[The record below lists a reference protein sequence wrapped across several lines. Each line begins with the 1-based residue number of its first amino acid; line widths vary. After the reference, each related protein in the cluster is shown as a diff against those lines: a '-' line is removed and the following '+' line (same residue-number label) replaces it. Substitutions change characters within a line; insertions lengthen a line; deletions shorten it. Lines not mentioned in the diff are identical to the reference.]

1 MSVAMTVWLLLFAPA
16 TDYQAD
22 GLKALEARQYAPA
35 AQLFRQAVQ
44 ADPGDYAAHFHL
56 ALAES
61 LLGQETDAVAEYQK
75 TLELKPGLYQ
85 AELNLGILLLRMKRP
100 ADAAPYLKTAV
111 DAKPKEYR
119 AQFHLAE
126 ALLGAGDA
134 AQAEPHYQLAAE
146 LDPKSAAA
154 QLGLGRTQARQ
165 NRLSAAAEHFEKAA
179 QLDPSFNDALLE
191 LAGLYEQNHQPEQ
204 AIAIYQKF
212 PASVAAQQRLGEL
225 FFESKRFSEAVPYL
239 EKAVQRDP
247 TPANRLALSTAYR
260 MVKEPQKSI
269 EQLDKAVAAEP
280 SNYDLRMAY
289 GRALRDERQFIPAA
303 NQFAAASQQKPG
315 NKEVWNELAG
325 VLTLAEQYP
334 QALAALDRV
343 HALGQ
348 EIPGDYYLRAIILDK
363 LHQFKPA
370 LEAYRQFLASSQ
382 GRNPDEE
389 FKARQRA
396 RIIERMLSKR

>member
-1 MSVAMTVWLLLFAPA
+1 MWAALTAWLLLFAAA

-22 GLKALEARQYAPA
+22 GLKALDAKQYGPA

-44 ADPGDYAAHFHL
+44 ADPNDYAAHFHL

-61 LLGQETDAVAEYQK
+61 LLGQDADAIPEYQK

-85 AELNLGILLLRMKRP
+85 AELNLGILLLRLKRP
-100 ADAAPYLKTAV
+100 AEAAPHLKIAADT
-111 DAKPKEYR
+111 KPKEYR
-119 AQFHLAE
+119 AQWYLAD
-126 ALLGAGDA
+126 ALYATGEV
-134 AQAEPHYQLAAE
+134 AQAELHYQTAAE
-146 LDPKSAAA
+146 LDAKSAAA

-165 NRLSAAAEHFEKAA
+165 NRVSEAAEHFRQAV
-179 QLDPSFNDALLE
+179 QLDASFNDALLE
-191 LAGLYEQNHQPEQ
+191 LAGLYEQNHQPDE

-212 PASVAAQQRLGEL
+212 PESIAAQERLGEL
-225 FFESKRFSEAVPYL
+225 LIESKRFAEAIPYL
-239 EKAVQRDP
+239 EKAVARDP
-247 TPANRLALSTAYR
+247 TAANRLALSTAYR
-260 MVKEPQKSI
+260 MNKEPQKSI
-269 EQLDKAVAAEP
+269 EQLEKAVAAEP
-280 SNYDLRMAY
+280 SSYDLRMAY
-289 GRALRDERQFIPAA
+289 GRALRDERQFMPAA
-303 NQFAAASQQKPG
+303 NQFAAAAQQKPAA
-315 NKEVWNELAG
+315 KEVWNELAG

-370 LEAYRQFLASSQ
+370 LEAYQKFLASSD
-382 GRNPDEE
+382 GKNPDEE

>member
-1 MSVAMTVWLLLFAPA
+1 MWPAMTVWLLLFAAA

-22 GLKALEARQYAPA
+22 GLKALEAKQYGPA

-44 ADPGDYAAHFHL
+44 ADPDDYAAHFHL

-61 LLGQETDAVAEYQK
+61 LLGQDADAIPEYQK
-75 TLELKPGLYQ
+75 VLELKPGLYQ
-85 AELNLGILLLRMKRP
+85 AELNLGILLLRLKRP
-100 ADAAPYLKTAV
+100 AEAAPHLKTAV
-111 DAKPKEYR
+111 DTKPKEYR
-119 AQFHLAE
+119 AQWYLAE
-126 ALLGAGDA
+126 ALYATGEV
-134 AQAEPHYQLAAE
+134 AQAEQHYQAAAE
-146 LDPKSAAA
+146 LDAKSAAA

-165 NRLSAAAEHFEKAA
+165 NRLSEAAEHFRQSA
-179 QLDPSFNDALLE
+179 QLDASFNDALLE
-191 LAGLYEQNHQPEQ
+191 LAGLYEQNHQPDE
-204 AIAIYQKF
+204 AITIYQKF
-212 PASVAAQQRLGEL
+212 PENIAAQERLGEL
-225 FFESKRFSEAVPYL
+225 LIEGKRFAEAIPYL
-239 EKAVQRDP
+239 EKAVMRDP
-247 TPANRLALSTAYR
+247 TAANRLALSTAYR
-260 MVKEPQKSI
+260 MNKEPQKSI
-269 EQLDKAVAAEP
+269 EQLEKAVAAEP
-280 SNYDLRMAY
+280 SSYDLRMAY

-303 NQFAAASQQKPG
+303 SQFAAAAQQKPAA
-315 NKEVWNELAG
+315 KEVWNELAG

-370 LEAYRQFLASSQ
+370 LEAYQKFLASSD
-382 GRNPDEE
+382 GKNPDEE